1 MNSAM
6 TNIYAIKMRIDGQVA
21 EIILNALNPGEAI
34 RKAEQW
40 FARKFDQP
48 AVTCSCK
55 LLTSIVIYG
64 HEQEIVSHPA
74 PASFRPFV
82 MPRRALA

>member
-1 MNSAM
+1 M
-6 TNIYAIKMRIDGQVA
+6 TNIYAIKVRVDGREA

-40 FARKFDQP
+40 FTRKFDQP
-48 AVTCSCK
+48 AATCSCK

-64 HEQEIVSHPA
+64 REQEIVSHPT
-74 PASFRPFV
+74 PASSSPFV
-82 MPRRALA
+82 MTRRALA